1 MSATATSASSRRA
14 PWEHAA
20 LATLLVG
27 TAVLYLWDLSA
38 SGWANSYYAA
48 AVQAG
53 TRSWQALLF
62 GSSDAGNA
70 ITVDKPPASLWLMS
84 LSGRVFGFSS
94 WSMLAPQAL
103 MGVGTVALLSSA
115 VRRWSGPV
123 AGLVAG
129 TAMALTPVAALMF
142 RFNNPDAL
150 LTLLLVAGAYCLVRA
165 IDAAPTRAGTWW
177 IVAAGSALGFAFLA
191 KMLQAFLVL
200 PAFAL
205 VYLICAPTTVRRRL
219 GQSLAALAAV
229 VVSGGWYVALVELW
243 PASAR
248 PYIGGSTTN
257 SLLELTLGYNGLS
270 RLTGTNGPGG
280 GAAPG
285 GVMPGGS
292 AAGGALPAGVPGG
305 GFVPG
310 GPGGPG
316 GPSGPGGGPGG
327 GSAGSAFGG
336 PAGLDRLFG
345 ADMGIDVSWLL
356 PTALLAL
363 ALGLVVTARAPRTDR
378 TRAALLLWGGWLV
391 VTALVLSYMTGIV
404 HPYYTVALAPSV
416 VALVA
421 ITGRA
426 LWLRRD
432 TWLGRGGLAALVV
445 TSGLWGYLLLARN
458 PSWHPEL
465 RYFVLATTVAAA
477 LVLLTPAQLLVR
489 GTATA
494 ALSVG
499 VVAGLAGSAAYTLP
513 TVTTA
518 HSGSLPTAGPAGAS
532 GETGGFGAPGGGP
545 GGGGPGGGGPGGGG
559 PGGVSPGG
567 AGDAAT
573 STELI
578 ALLRA
583 TTTRWAAATTGAQ
596 SAGSLQLSSGMPVL
610 GIGGFSGNDPAPTP
624 AQFKEWVA
632 HGLVRYYVSGGLGGP
647 GGGRGGGPGGAGG
660 PGGDGGSEIA
670 SWVSATFTATTIGTA
685 TVYDLGAPKA

>member
-1 MSATATSASSRRA
+1 MSAPAASAAPSEAADESVVAAGARDLAAAPPRRA
-14 PWEHAA
+14 RWELGA
-20 LATLLVG
+20 LAVLLVG
-27 TAVLYLWDLSA
+27 TAALYLWDLSA

-53 TRSWQALLF
+53 TTSWQALLF

-70 ITVDKPPASLWLMS
+70 ITVDKPPASLWVMS
-84 LSGRVFGFSS
+84 LSGRLFGFSS

-103 MGVGTVALLSSA
+103 MGVGTVALLYAA

-123 AGLVAG
+123 AALLAG
-129 TAMALTPVAALMF
+129 TALALTPVAALMF

-150 LTLLLVAGAYCLVRA
+150 LTLLLVAAAYCLVRA
-165 IDAAPTRAGTWW
+165 VDVAASRAGTLW
-177 IVAAGSALGFAFLA
+177 ILAAGTALGFGFLT

-205 VYLICAPTTVRRRL
+205 VYLVCAPTAFRRRL
-219 GQSLAALAAV
+219 WQSVAALAAV

-243 PASAR
+243 PASSR
-248 PYIGGSTTN
+248 PYIGGSTSN
-257 SLLELTLGYNGLS
+257 SLLELALGYNGLS
-270 RLTGTNGPGG
+270 RLTGNNGPGG
-280 GAAPG
+280 G
-285 GVMPGGS
+285 
-292 AAGGALPAGVPGG
+292 PGG
-305 GFVPG
+305 GIGGAGLPPVGAAVG
-310 GPGGPG
+310 GPGFGGPG
-316 GPSGPGGGPGG
+316 GGGPGG
-327 GSAGSAFGG
+327 GSAGSSFGG

-363 ALGLVVTARAPRTDR
+363 VLGLVVTARAPRTDR

-391 VTALVLSYMTGIV
+391 VTALVLSYMSGIV
-404 HPYYTVALAPSV
+404 HPYYTVALAPAV

-426 LWLRRD
+426 LWQRRG

-445 TSGLWGYLLLARN
+445 TSGVWGFVLLARN
-458 PSWHPEL
+458 DTWHPQL
-465 RYFVLATTVAAA
+465 RYVVVVAAVAAA
-477 LVLLTPAQLLVR
+477 LVLLAPPRQLVR

-494 ALSVG
+494 ALSVA

-518 HSGSLPTAGPAGAS
+518 HGGSLPTAGPAGAS
-532 GETGGFGAPGGGP
+532 GDSGGF
-545 GGGGPGGGGPGGGG
+545 GGPGGGG
-559 PGGVSPGG
+559 PGGVPPGG
-567 AGDAAT
+567 AGDAST
-573 STELI
+573 SAELV
-578 ALLRA
+578 ALLRG

-596 SAGSLQLSSGMPVL
+596 SAGALELASGASVI
-610 GIGGFSGNDPAPTP
+610 GIGGFSGGDPAPTL

-632 HGLVRYYVSGGLGGP
+632 QGQVRYYVSGGLGGP
-647 GGGRGGGPGGAGG
+647 GGGMGGGPGGMGGGPGGAGSS
-660 PGGDGGSEIA
+660 DIST
-670 SWVSATFTATTIGTA
+670 WVTATFASRTVGSA
-685 TVYDLGAPKA
+685 TVYDLTAPKTS